1 MTVLFIGIHIVIAA
15 VAGLMSASET
25 ALLMVPF
32 GRIRRLADPERKG
45 AVSLERLSETRHRL
59 RATAAF
65 TSGVASASAL
75 AAGALT
81 GPALALSS
89 DIWSGGFRT
98 ASEVAWGVA
107 GAVVM
112 VALTHSLVQALPRTI
127 AVANPDRVIVLLAA
141 FAEAVTRILYPL
153 VSVLGAPWKGIV
165 RLLDAD
171 RGISAWAVSPEWH
184 ASDSDEDH
192 AREEAEE
199 ALLEAV
205 SDFSDKVVR
214 EVMVPRTDVS
224 AVEDTA
230 TLDEVIGVIETTGL
244 SRIPVYH
251 ETIDDIRGVL
261 FAKDLLRS
269 VVSGAS
275 TPPAALA
282 REPFF
287 VPETKPIDALLKDMR
302 STTHIA
308 IVADEYGGTA
318 GIVTL
323 EDLLEELVGE
333 ISDEYDEETPLVAKI
348 GDERYEVDAR
358 LPISDLNELLGT
370 DFETDTDSVGGLYTE
385 IAGRIPEQGE
395 SVVVDGVRLTVVLM
409 EGNRLRLLDVAP
421 VQGGTEEDDDA

>member
-1 MTVLFIGIHIVIAA
+1 MTVLVLSLHCALAI
-15 VAGLMSASET
+15 VAGMMSASET
-25 ALLMVPF
+25 ALLMVPI
-32 GRIRRLADPERKG
+32 GRIRRLADPERDG
-45 AVSLERLSETRHRL
+45 SAALERLSETRHRL
-59 RATAAF
+59 RATSAF
-65 TSGVASASAL
+65 TSGVAAASAL
-75 AAGALT
+75 AAGSLA
-81 GPALALSS
+81 GPALASS
-89 DIWSGGFRT
+89 ADVWSDGLRT
-98 ASEVAWGVA
+98 APEVAAAVL
-107 GAVVM
+107 GAIILM
-112 VALTHSLVQALPRTI
+112 VLTHSLVQALPRTI
-127 AVANPDRVIVLLAA
+127 AVANPDRVIVLLAP
-141 FAEAVTRILYPL
+141 FAESVTRLLYPL
-153 VSVLGAPWKGIV
+153 VSVLGAPWKGVV
-165 RLLDAD
+165 RVLGAEK
-171 RGISAWAVSPEWH
+171 GISAWAVSPEWH
-184 ASDSDEDH
+184 ASDSDEGH

-214 EVMVPRTDVS
+214 EVMVPRTDVR

-230 TLDEVIGVIETTGL
+230 TLDEVIEVIETFGL

-269 VVSGAS
+269 VVSGSPA
-275 TPPAALA
+275 PPAALA
-282 REPFF
+282 REPLF

-308 IVADEYGGTA
+308 VVADEYGGTA

-333 ISDEYDEETPLVAKI
+333 ISDEYDEETPLVAEL
-348 GDERYEVDAR
+348 GGERYEVDAR

-385 IAGRIPEQGE
+385 VAGRIPEQGE
-395 SVVVDGVRLTVVLM
+395 SVVVDGVRLTVVRM